1 MPAET
6 HVVKGGG
13 DTRGVGEVV
22 YEVVAEVTGRDITAL
37 ADGDVLE
44 ALGVHGLVLIDVVE
58 AVGEELGDRTV
69 GLEVDDDELAGAR
82 TLGELVALV
91 SEGLGRG

>member
-1 MPAET
+1 M
-6 HVVKGGG
+6 VKGGG
-13 DTRGVGEVV
+13 DTRGVEEVV

-44 ALGVHGLVLIDVVE
+44 TLGVHGLVLIDVVE

-69 GLEVDDDELAGAR
+69 GLEVDDDDLSRAR
-82 TLGELVALV
+82 TLGELVTLV
-91 SEGLGRG
+91 SEGLGRP